1 MAGLEDRPPIVP
13 VDFDRPS
20 IARVFDALM
29 GGQDNYEVD
38 RAVLSQI
45 LELAPEAPIMAQE
58 VRQWLIRTV
67 RYLTDREGIDQFL
80 DLGSGFPT
88 VENTHQVAQ
97 RYNPEARV
105 VYVDN
110 DPVVQAHGRA
120 LLAEN
125 DFTHI
130 AGNDLTKPLETVE
143 ELSRSHRLDFDRPV
157 GLIMCSIVHHI
168 QDLEAAQKIVR
179 SYVDALAPG
188 SFITLLH
195 QHNPADGSEAADVAT
210 SLEKRFNGTG
220 LDTLYRTREEIE
232 SFFDGLDLVDPGLTY
247 PHMWWPDGPRFTP
260 LTTVNFTS
268 LGGVARKP

>member
-1 MAGLEDRPPIVP
+1 MRGPDGRRPIVP

-20 IARVFDALM
+20 VARVYDALM
-29 GGQDNYEVD
+29 GGPNNYAAD

-45 LELAPEAPIMAQE
+45 LEVAPEAQIMAKE
-58 VRQWLIRTV
+58 VRHWLVRTV

-97 RYNPEARV
+97 RYNPEAQV
-105 VYVDN
+105 VYVDH

-130 AGNDLTKPLETVE
+130 AGYDLTKPVETID
-143 ELSRSHRLDFDRPV
+143 ELSRTHRLDFERPV
-157 GLIMCSIVHHI
+157 GLILCAIVHHI
-168 QDLEAAQKIVR
+168 QDLDEVRKIVR
-179 SYVDALAPG
+179 AYVDALAPG
-188 SFITLLH
+188 SFVALLH

-210 SLEKRFNGTG
+210 SLEKRFSGTG
-220 LDTLYRTREEIE
+220 LDTLYRTRDEIE
-232 SFFDGLDLVDPGLTY
+232 SLFDGLDLVDPGLTY
-247 PHMWWPDGPRFTP
+247 PHEWWPDGPRYTP
-260 LTTVNFTS
+260 LSPVNFTS